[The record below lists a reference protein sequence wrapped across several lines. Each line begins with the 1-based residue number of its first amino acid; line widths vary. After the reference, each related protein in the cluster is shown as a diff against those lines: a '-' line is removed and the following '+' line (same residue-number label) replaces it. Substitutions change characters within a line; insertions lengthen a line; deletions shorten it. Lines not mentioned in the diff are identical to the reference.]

1 MPEAL
6 GTYSLY
12 MQAVVNDVFTPDLF
26 ISVLVLMAV
35 SLAAIRGSAGLA
47 ALAATAPTGVPLSM
61 WLVYKAQRW
70 GARRWD
76 EAAGVGHAQRF
87 PTVARVPAYGAPPP
101 PLSRSAQCTHTDCL
115 PPLLPHPTLPWR
127 LRDAARFRGCMCHA
141 GVEHS
146 N

>member
-87 PTVARVPAYGAPPP
+87 PTVARVVTLRTVHTHRLSAAAAAPPDP
-101 PLSRSAQCTHTDCL
+101 SL
-115 PPLLPHPTLPWR
+115 
-127 LRDAARFRGCMCHA
+127 AAA
-141 GVEHS
+141 
-146 N
+146 